1 MAPLSRPLQEMP
13 DYVREALAA
22 RGLMGAYEA
31 RPPYQRNDYLGW
43 IAWAKRE
50 DTRRRRLEQM
60 LEELEAGGVYMKMK
74 WRSGGRVRD

>member
-13 DYVREALAA
+13 DYVREALRA

-43 IAWAKRE
+43 IARAKRE
-50 DTRRRRLEQM
+50 ETRHRRLEQM

-74 WRSGGRVRD
+74 WRLGSRVRD